1 MMHSLLKPGTG
12 NLTEQAYTQQ
22 AGIRPGKRY
31 LIQARQV
38 AKWWMLVLLLGIVSI
53 SRAQTSVTFKGVL
66 DGSKNQLVQNAQV
79 SVQDTVYFDPALQSR
94 LSKPYPVRNI
104 ITFKINEYSNLYLP
118 VKFSATANVRITYTY
133 PDLSTETVDKSLV
146 IDYDTSGKYTVRNS
160 FVFNNAHQV
169 TVKLLDISSDAGNGI
184 LPALIIENEMQA
196 QPLYVLSCTADAV
209 TAFSNNPALTPNTD
223 STDQIIV
230 SWNPV
235 TGADEY
241 DLEWAYIDSS
251 ALSTYGNPIDRRLIF
266 VNNATRVT
274 IKANS
279 YAIPL
284 LYDNG
289 GVLYYRVRAVQ
300 QKGNDQRME
309 TVWSTDFTN
318 GLGRFD
324 FCGHQR
330 NLNWQSTVSYAEEGK
345 RKAVVQ
351 YYDGSLRAR
360 QTVTKD
366 NTTNTT
372 LVSESYYDYQGRPV
386 ITVLPAPTLNSIIKY
401 SHNFNRKDL
410 PGQDYEYDKNE
421 YDSIGD
427 PLEFLT
433 ASAKPMSD
441 ESGANQY
448 YSANTPDPNNGFN
461 KFIPRANKYAFTEV
475 SYTPDNTGRISRQ
488 SGVGPTYK
496 LGSNHETQ
504 YFYNTAAQK
513 ELDALFGTEVG
524 NESHYF
530 KNMVRDANGQYAVSY
545 QDMHGRTIATAL
557 AGEPDSASL
566 APLPSDVP
574 FTVTDVLSGPG
585 KNQVKGLLMESRKSQ
600 AVPVKGEY
608 TFSYTLTPPVLPK
621 DKCDTLKYFKGLYN
635 LEITITDDMNNQRL
649 PNHLPIVQNIPIP
662 AITADSANPAPIT
675 LSFTVVLEKGSYEI
689 TKRLTISRKGLE
701 YYRDQVLMAYSSCN
715 KTLDDF
721 IQEQRTLLIND
732 QCTPTCKSCIDS
744 LGTWDVFR
752 AKYMSRAGITSDT
765 ASYRGEAWAA
775 YLGAQEACSALCN
788 NQSEGDDIKRAMLL
802 DVTGPSG
809 QYADPADAGNSLSI
823 FYKPNTSAVP
833 VYQRDDIVYLD
844 EKGKPDSVYDMLSHS
859 YVRPQQLA
867 PDAFAAAFKE
877 SWAPLL
883 LPYHPEYCKLLE
895 YQKYEA
901 SNSWDRRF
909 EAVDTYAA
917 AKDSGF
923 LNPIGSTKD
932 AFVNFPAL
940 ASKQDPLS
948 TGDLRSQ
955 LEDNMLA
962 YKSDKGSGR
971 KYSIWST
978 ATITVKCPENN
989 DACVVGYMPVTEA
1002 FNESVMC
1009 AGDLDMAWRSFR
1021 QLYLQLKRDLIN
1033 ARIMNAVCPGGQR
1046 GPTNTDII
1054 NAGKQPNFNSAS
1066 DALSQNGLGF
1076 LKDQN
1081 FTAAEAKGRGQ
1092 DSLNKAYE
1100 NNCTAYAK
1108 LWMQQLA
1115 TCRFYT
1121 QADLDVIIPRLVT
1134 VCKEGSDQNHVN
1146 GASTVRPEST
1156 NSYRSFQQVLNE
1168 YNSQHSIATSAECN
1182 GEIITTPKPYDRQP
1196 VYGSKATYTKP
1207 ADCECEKLNVLR
1219 AEFLSLRKTTDSNFA
1234 AYLVRTRG
1242 IKMLE
1247 SNLVKLLA
1255 ACNSSAAGC
1264 TYLAA
1269 PLEIP
1274 AIMQCYT
1281 ASACATCNVVDSLYT
1296 QFTNAYPNIHPA
1308 KTETDTIQQQ
1318 ENTLFA
1324 NFMNN
1329 RLGFSKSAWEYL
1341 VFRDSCKNI
1350 VEQDTSVCV
1359 PSAQQ
1364 LIKIYTSGGNDVMS
1378 DIVRTS
1384 DNGYLLAGS
1393 TIPGQNT
1400 SLSRTAET
1408 NFVSNKKDGYL
1419 IKTDSKGVLQ
1429 WAKTYG
1435 GTADEEFARIKPT
1448 VDGGYIAIGRTTEKH
1463 FAGDVY
1469 IVKIDANANV
1479 VWSRA
1484 IGLGTTNGER
1494 GYDIIQMDN
1503 GTYAFSGAYN
1513 YGPSVAD
1520 WLVGTIAP
1528 DGTLNW
1534 LKRIGSSGADPT
1546 AYLVA
1551 TGDTLVLSGSADY
1564 YSYYDGVISMINRN
1578 TGAYIKGTVYDLEHT
1593 STLERSSWFGN
1604 IYKTDAGYKVSVLDT
1619 KDYGSDDGTSIILD
1633 IDNQGGVLSAK
1644 ALPRPPQNVG
1654 WLPMALTADGGAIVS
1669 QRWVNTPRNIYL
1681 HKIAANNTVTWS
1693 NQITLAGDEVIGGL
1707 LQNPDGSF
1715 AGAGVHDGS
1724 AMLVLP
1730 TSTGKT
1736 GCQDS
1741 AMASGYTDV
1750 PYIIGT
1756 FAPAWNQLLFPT
1768 DINMNVVAQSYSPT
1782 ESVAGCTGFDSCY
1795 RVSNGPLLCGNA
1807 EEIFPA
1813 TLLDS
1818 LNNCSDNE
1826 FFAVNTGTILYK
1838 AYQDSVKNNF
1848 EQDYINTCLKATE
1861 LENFTVTYST
1871 SEYHYT
1877 LYYYDQAGNL
1887 VKTVPPAGVVV
1898 NRSDTWLNQ
1907 VKAARAA
1914 GQVLRP
1920 AHTLVT
1926 RYRYNTLNQVIA
1938 QLTPDAGTS
1947 HFWYDR
1953 LGRLAISQNAKQIL
1967 THDYSYTLYDS
1978 LGRITE
1984 VGQINSNTA
1993 MTDNISRSDNN
2004 LQGWLTSA
2012 AGTKTQITRT
2022 VYDQPHSP
2030 LEGIAWN
2037 AANLRNRVSWTAV
2050 YNTAADLAAGTQRSS
2065 ATFYSYDILGNV
2077 KELLQDYNSGLPN
2090 NAANRF
2096 KKILYNYDLVSGKVN
2111 MVSYQPGQKDAFYHR
2126 YSYDAEN
2133 RITNV
2138 ETSFD
2143 SIYWEN
2149 DAFYQYYKHGPL
2161 ARMVLGQQQVQ
2172 GMDYAYTLQG
2182 WLKGVNSTTLTPD
2195 YDMGHDGA
2203 TGSITARDALGY
2215 SLHYFGERD
2224 YKAANGTAHPFVD
2237 GESAG
2242 AAFKP
2247 LFNGNIGAISLNLPK
2262 VGEPLLYTYGYDVLN
2277 RLVTMNTARNL
2288 NTTTNNWQP
2297 IGVPDFGEQIS
2308 YDANGNILTYNR
2320 KGNSTWA
2327 GKPQNMDQL
2336 TYHYQANTNKLT
2348 SITDQVTANAYD
2360 NDIDDQA
2367 TGNYGYDS
2375 IGNLT
2380 QDLSAGIP
2388 RDSLKWTVYGKIK
2401 SITKNNPD
2409 NSKTF
2414 ISYTYDPT
2422 GNRLSKTV
2430 INGTDT
2436 VETRYIRDATGNV
2449 MSVYVGKDPAV
2460 NSGALTQREVHLY
2473 GSSRLGIF
2481 DRTVNVQD
2489 TSRGDLTNV
2498 IFARGNKF
2506 FELSNHLGNVLATA
2520 MDSKMA
2526 FSTNGSVIDHYEAH
2540 LASAQDYYP
2549 FGMLEPGRNWNIGN
2563 YRYGFNG
2570 KENDNEVKGEG
2581 NQQDYG
2587 MRVYDPRIGR
2597 FLSVD
2602 PLYNQYPYLTPYQ
2615 FAENSPIRFVDLDG
2629 QESWDAFV
2637 ANLKKTGRIMLEH
2650 TTAIGVGFANA
2661 HLSNQVLGV
2670 GRKTPSEYQRIS
2682 NASESNKLA
2691 YATGQIIGDVFS
2703 IKQGASESE
2712 IGVAGAPESGGLS
2725 LGVAGHGLSVIGS
2738 SLIGAVKTITD
2749 VTQGS
2754 GNQENVG
2761 SNSNQNSRGQA
2772 NENSPQQEVPEFEP
2786 VNLNGKPGG
2795 SQMNKEIKKVANG
2808 EGTPR
2813 SDDHGLPA
2821 TFQNRN
2827 NTAVERKWAGAHEY
2841 EVLVPNQ
2848 PNTYR
2853 ILKKEIGQDANGA
2866 PIFKYGYTTDHYKT
2880 VYEFVP
2886 KK

>member
-31 LIQARQV
+31 LIQVRQV
-38 AKWWMLVLLLGIVSI
+38 TKWWMLVLLLGIVSI

-66 DGSKNQLVQNAQV
+66 DGSKNQLVQNAEV
-79 SVQDTVYFDPALQSR
+79 SVQDTVYFDPALQNR

-309 TVWSTDFTN
+309 TVWSTDFTD

-566 APLPSDVP
+566 APLPSDVL

-608 TFSYTLTPPVLPK
+608 TFSYTLTPPVLAK

-701 YYRDQVLMAYSSCN
+701 YYRDQVLMGSGSCN

-1046 GPTNTDII
+1046 GPTNTDIV

-1081 FTAAEAKGRGQ
+1081 FTAAVAKGRGQ

-1247 SNLVKLLA
+1247 SNLVKLLD

-1296 QFTNAYPNIHPA
+1296 QFTNAYPSIHPA
-1308 KTETDTIQQQ
+1308 KTETDTIQQHQ
-1318 ENTLFA
+1318 NTLFA

-1341 VFRDSCKNI
+1341 VFRDSCKNT
-1350 VEQDTSVCV
+1350 VEQDTLVC
-1359 PSAQQ
+1359 QQGKQ
-1364 LIKIYTSGGNDVMS
+1364 LIKTYSSNGS
-1378 DIVRTS
+1378 DMLYDIQRTA
-1384 DNGYLLAGS
+1384 DNGYLLAGY
-1393 TIPGQNT
+1393 TILSSGSS
-1400 SLSRTAET
+1400 SLSRQTTA
-1408 NFVSNKKDGYL
+1408 FVPSSKKEAYI
-1419 IKTDSKGVLQ
+1419 IKTDSKGKFL

-1435 GTADEEFARIKPT
+1435 GTEDDEFTRLKAT
-1448 VDGGYIAIGRTTEKH
+1448 ADGGFIAIGTTNSFKTQTNVRCIFIVKMDANGNVNWSRVIGFGTGAGEKGNDIVQMSNGGYA
-1463 FAGDVY
+1463 FAG
-1469 IVKIDANANV
+1469 
-1479 VWSRA
+1479 
-1484 IGLGTTNGER
+1484 
-1494 GYDIIQMDN
+1494 GYDFV
-1503 GTYAFSGAYN
+1503 GGS
-1513 YGPSVAD
+1513 AD
-1520 WLVGTIAP
+1520 WLI
-1528 DGTLNW
+1528 GTLTPEGN
-1534 LKRIGSSGADPT
+1534 IGWMRHLGSDKSDPT
-1546 AYLVA
+1546 VYLTA
-1551 TGDTLVLSGSADY
+1551 DNDTLVVAASAGIGVSN
-1564 YSYYDGVISMINRN
+1564 SYKGLLMRFNRN
-1578 TGAYIKGTVYDLEHT
+1578 TGLMLNNENAVTYDIDGKYN
-1593 STLERSSWFGN
+1593 WFGHIN
-1604 IYKTDAGYKVSVLDT
+1604 KTPAGYKIDLLNTTDFFSAN
-1619 KDYGSDDGTSIILD
+1619 GQGAILD
-1633 IDNQGGVLSAK
+1633 IRNNGQVISAYGLTPPPNTTTAGL
-1644 ALPRPPQNVG
+1644 AL
-1654 WLPMALTADGGAIVS
+1654 ALTSDGGSIAS
-1669 QRWVNTPRNIYL
+1669 QVWQATPRDVSL
-1681 HKIAANNTVTWS
+1681 HKIGPDNSITWS
-1693 NQITLAGDEVIGGL
+1693 NRVKIDGDEQLSAIM
-1707 LQNPDGSF
+1707 QNPDGSF
-1715 AGAGVHDGS
+1715 AAVGIKDNH
-1724 AMLVLP
+1724 AMLMLP
-1730 TSTGKT
+1730 MASGKT
-1736 GCQDS
+1736 GCQDTTMS
-1741 AMASGYTDV
+1741 TTSTPLTTTTGTWTPHFKEFVYNQDV
-1750 PYIIGT
+1750 NITLQGHEY
-1756 FAPAWNQLLFPT
+1756 F
-1768 DINMNVVAQSYSPT
+1768 PT
-1782 ESVAGCTGFDSCY
+1782 ESGAGCTGFDSCY

-1861 LENFTVTYST
+1861 LENFTVTYDT
-1871 SEYHYT
+1871 REYHYT

-1898 NRSDTWLNQ
+1898 NRSDSWLNQ

-1938 QLTPDAGTS
+1938 QLTPDAGIS

-2050 YNTAADLAAGTQRSS
+2050 YNTAANLAAGTQRSS

-2077 KELLQDYNSGLPN
+2077 KELLQDYNSGLAN
-2090 NAANRF
+2090 NNANRF

-2143 SIYWEN
+2143 SVYWEN

-2203 TGSITARDALGY
+2203 TGGITARDALGY

-2348 SITDQVTANAYD
+2348 SITDQATGNAYD

-2380 QDLSAGIP
+2380 QDLGAGIP

-2520 MDSKMA
+2520 MDSKTA
-2526 FSTNGSVIDHYEAH
+2526 VSVNGSVIDHYEAH

-2587 MRVYDPRIGR
+2587 MRIYDPRVGR

-2602 PLYNQYPYLTPYQ
+2602 PLTKKYPMLTPYQ
-2615 FAENSPIRFVDLDG
+2615 FASNRPIDGVDLDG
-2629 QESWDAFV
+2629 AEYKNKSAYKAINKPVPILRMVNNKMVIQEMDVLAVKIVNENMPEYFKQHNMTVELASPSGWDDETFKFESQMPSYKYTGSLSDGPEMKDAAEEPTKHRNDNGTNMGKTIAALEEATKYV
-2637 ANLKKTGRIMLEH
+2637 AIIAELFGPENSAKAEATYDKRTFYYSINLVNNFYKDRNIRPEFNSPMIKAELINYVNDGSLPFDWSEIQRLKASSSKIDQLSGEAQEERNNLIRETGKIIFETRSTKT
-2650 TTAIGVGFANA
+2650 
-2661 HLSNQVLGV
+2661 
-2670 GRKTPSEYQRIS
+2670 QRPIDS
-2682 NASESNKLA
+2682 NA
-2691 YATGQIIGDVFS
+2691 
-2703 IKQGASESE
+2703 KQ
-2712 IGVAGAPESGGLS
+2712 
-2725 LGVAGHGLSVIGS
+2725 
-2738 SLIGAVKTITD
+2738 
-2749 VTQGS
+2749 
-2754 GNQENVG
+2754 
-2761 SNSNQNSRGQA
+2761 
-2772 NENSPQQEVPEFEP
+2772 
-2786 VNLNGKPGG
+2786 
-2795 SQMNKEIKKVANG
+2795 
-2808 EGTPR
+2808 
-2813 SDDHGLPA
+2813 
-2821 TFQNRN
+2821 
-2827 NTAVERKWAGAHEY
+2827 Y
-2841 EVLVPNQ
+2841 
-2848 PNTYR
+2848 
-2853 ILKKEIGQDANGA
+2853 
-2866 PIFKYGYTTDHYKT
+2866 
-2880 VYEFVP
+2880 
-2886 KK
+2886 